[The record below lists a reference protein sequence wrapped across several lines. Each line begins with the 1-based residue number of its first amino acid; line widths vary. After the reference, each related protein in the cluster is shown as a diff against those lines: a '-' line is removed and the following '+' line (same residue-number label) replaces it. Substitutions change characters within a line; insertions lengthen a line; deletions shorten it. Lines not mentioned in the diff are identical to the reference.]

1 MTVVSTALLADYA
14 AFRSVSADAESYEDW
29 VRAKVAR
36 AEKSPEMS
44 DDEADAFFAR
54 LDEILLE
61 RLAAHEN

>member
-1 MTVVSTALLADYA
+1 MTVISTALLADYA

-44 DDEADAFFAR
+44 DDEADAFFAK

>member
-1 MTVVSTALLADYA
+1 MTVISTALLADYA
-14 AFRSVSADAESYEDW
+14 AFRSVSADVESYEDW

-44 DDEADAFFAR
+44 DDEADAFFAK

>member
-36 AEKSPEMS
+36 AEKSP
-44 DDEADAFFAR
+44 
-54 LDEILLE
+54 
-61 RLAAHEN
+61 

>member
-44 DDEADAFFAR
+44 DDEADAFFAK

>member
-1 MTVVSTALLADYA
+1 MTVVSTARLAASA
-14 AFRSVSADAESYEDW
+14 ASRSVTADAESYEAGG
-29 VRAKVAR
+29 RAKVAR